1 MEKPCSLVMNF
12 YEKVVRIC
20 WKYLILLR
28 RGSPGLLC
36 LEKAPGG
43 GGSSEQNATI
53 LFDCLFILFEKSESK
68 SSSPKFSPITLN
80 EQNKAIMQL
89 VTGSCTENATILFD
103 CLFILFEKSES
114 KSSSPIFSPITLK
127 EQNKAIMQW
136 GIHSFVQSSKNL
148 NNLNVGSREKRVI
161 TLLFPL
167 KTIDSLTMKRESPE

>member
-1 MEKPCSLVMNF
+1 MNGAILFRTMSLRQNSWLVVKNFFVKRLLEKPCSLVMNF

-68 SSSPKFSPITLN
+68 SSSPKFSPITLK
-80 EQNKAIMQL
+80 EQNITTMQL
-89 VTGSCTENATILFD
+89 IIGSSTQNATILFD

-114 KSSSPIFSPITLK
+114 KSSSPKFH
-127 EQNKAIMQW
+127 Q
-136 GIHSFVQSSKNL
+136 
-148 NNLNVGSREKRVI
+148 
-161 TLLFPL
+161 
-167 KTIDSLTMKRESPE
+167 

>member
-1 MEKPCSLVMNF
+1 MNF

-43 GGSSEQNATI
+43 GGSSEQ
-53 LFDCLFILFEKSESK
+53 
-68 SSSPKFSPITLN
+68 
-80 EQNKAIMQL
+80 
-89 VTGSCTENATILFD
+89 NATILFD

-167 KTIDSLTMKRESPE
+167 KTIDSLTMKRESPEQQKYEKQE

>member
-1 MEKPCSLVMNF
+1 MRPPQFEWSNSFQDNVIETKFLACCKEFFVKRLSEKPCSLVMNF

-68 SSSPKFSPITLN
+68 SSSPKFSAITLM
-80 EQNKAIMQL
+80 EQNKAMMQYCNGVSTPL
-89 VTGSCTENATILFD
+89 YKVASIY
-103 CLFILFEKSES
+103 
-114 KSSSPIFSPITLK
+114 
-127 EQNKAIMQW
+127 M
-136 GIHSFVQSSKNL
+136 
-148 NNLNVGSREKRVI
+148 NNLNAGSCE
-161 TLLFPL
+161 
-167 KTIDSLTMKRESPE
+167 